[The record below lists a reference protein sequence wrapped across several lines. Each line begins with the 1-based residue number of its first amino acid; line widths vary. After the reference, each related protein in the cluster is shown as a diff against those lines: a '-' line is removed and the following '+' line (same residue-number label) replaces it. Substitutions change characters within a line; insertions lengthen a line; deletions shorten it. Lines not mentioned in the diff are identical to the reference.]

1 MDKNLGGTRQ
11 EKYDGV
17 GPHIPPVGFAF
28 YGVKIR
34 TDATEIVS
42 LDEYSSL
49 AATSK
54 VTVTDKTWE
63 NDPDL
68 LSGEFINFE
77 HLVTSITLN
86 AAGDSIWAYC
96 VPFEAK

>member
-1 MDKNLGGTRQ
+1 MDRNLGGSRQ

-28 YGVKIR
+28 YGIKLR
-34 TDATEIVS
+34 TDATEITS

-49 AATSK
+49 DTASK

-63 NDPDL
+63 NDADL
-68 LSGEFINFE
+68 LAGEFINFE
-77 HLVTSITLN
+77 YLVTSITLN

-96 VPFEAK
+96 VPFTSK